1 MGQDRIH
8 LDSRGDSGRC
18 ASVPSTCPVPRRI
31 LLPLHTYIGS
41 KSDGSGNSAPEAVT
55 THADTVES
63 AAAKGLASLKA
74 PQAPSLSWAPSA
86 LVSDARRSNCA
97 QASSTLPYV
106 ACRIGFLAIKT
117 QSIRVQSGHTHT
129 HRFPHTTLHKVSHD
143 RTSDSP
149 AHRETETAVRKPVSQ
164 DTQHR

>member
-1 MGQDRIH
+1 MGPDRIP

-55 THADTVES
+55 AHADTVES

-74 PQAPSLSWAPSA
+74 PQAPSLSWEPLA
-86 LVSDARRSNCA
+86 LVSDARRSSCT

-106 ACRIGFLAIKT
+106 AFRIGFLAIKT
-117 QSIRVQSGHTHT
+117 QSHPGSIWGMRVRTDSRIR
-129 HRFPHTTLHKVSHD
+129 RFTKFRTTARPIL
-143 RTSDSP
+143 RL
-149 AHRETETAVRKPVSQ
+149 TEKPN
-164 DTQHR
+164 RL